1 MSTTGLAQHNCI
13 LSVLLQLNSELS
25 LTVGTVCLGTAPWT
39 HRALPW
45 ILPVLGGIRHQGN
58 LSSADDTIEI
68 YTRIRKLDCW
78 DISDGY
84 FLERYKAAVQ
94 ISLVS
99 CSSIPQYMFKH
110 KATILCGKKRFSG
123 LYEDFQH
130 FVLSIFTSYHHPPPQ
145 HLVRYCINTGPMGL
159 CLYRI
164 NPRAAASDLSTIG
177 PIDQTLSIWW
187 SLQMVW
193 LKP

>member
-94 ISLVS
+94 ISLVG

-110 KATILCGKKRFSG
+110 KATILCGKKDSQVYMKIFS
-123 LYEDFQH
+123 
-130 FVLSIFTSYHHPPPQ
+130 TSCCQSLRRITTPPPPST
-145 HLVRYCINTGPMGL
+145 R
-159 CLYRI
+159 
-164 NPRAAASDLSTIG
+164 SDI
-177 PIDQTLSIWW
+177 
-187 SLQMVW
+187 V
-193 LKP
+193 